1 MNTVDEL
8 SQHTLDSNDEDD
20 DDDAKLDD
28 VKNSRVLSEQ
38 AKNILSDLDMDSES
52 GKSNQK

>member
-52 GKSNQK
+52 GKSSQK